1 MNAVHKCEGFKLVG
15 FIADSLR
22 LQINLALQSG
32 YLYNQF
38 RLDFFFPQLN
48 ALRQEGAYTLFTHR
62 GFVLQKK
69 AFYMCIAKWMTDFM
83 GVVRKEKKKK

>member
-1 MNAVHKCEGFKLVG
+1 MQTPCVFKL
-15 FIADSLR
+15 ILLCNQAIYT
-22 LQINLALQSG
+22 INLG
-32 YLYNQF
+32 WI
-38 RLDFFFPQLN
+38 FFPQHN